1 MAKRMTA
8 PAKEPVDKNLPD
20 KATLA
25 KHAAEYGA
33 LDSKSAELRG
43 QMGALVKAGE
53 LDRNIHRAASKL
65 AMKLQKM
72 DDSKRSEFLRHFD
85 HYRDLLTLD
94 QQSDLFDGKTPEVPA
109 AKSIGKARAS
119 DGAAKPKA
127 AKAAKPAG
135 EKKPRVAKKTPP
147 KPAAEPIAAKDAP
160 TIGGEATNLTGVGQ
174 PAAFN

>member
-85 HYRDLLTLD
+85 HYRALLTLD

-109 AKSIGKARAS
+109 AKSIGKAPVR
-119 DGAAKPKA
+119 DGVKA
-127 AKAAKPAG
+127 AKSAKAADAPKTKKVVALRALKKPA
-135 EKKPRVAKKTPP
+135 EPVTTANAPATP
-147 KPAAEPIAAKDAP
+147 AD
-160 TIGGEATNLTGVGQ
+160 TLTGIGGE
-174 PAAFN
+174 PAPLN

>member
-1 MAKRMTA
+1 MAKRIKA
-8 PAKEPVDKNLPD
+8 PAQEPVDKNLPD
-20 KATLA
+20 KTTLA
-25 KHAAEYGA
+25 KHVSEYGA

-72 DDSKRSEFLRHFD
+72 DDSKRGEFLRHFD
-85 HYRDLLTLD
+85 HYRDLLKLD
-94 QQSDLFDGKTPEVPA
+94 TQSDLFDGKTPEVPV
-109 AKSIGKARAS
+109 AKSIGKARAR

-127 AKAAKPAG
+127 AKADKPAG
-135 EKKPRVAKKTPP
+135 EKKPRTARKTPP
-147 KPAAEPIAAKDAP
+147 TKPAEEIAAKDAP
-160 TIGGEATNLTGVGQ
+160 AIGGETVGVAGIGQ